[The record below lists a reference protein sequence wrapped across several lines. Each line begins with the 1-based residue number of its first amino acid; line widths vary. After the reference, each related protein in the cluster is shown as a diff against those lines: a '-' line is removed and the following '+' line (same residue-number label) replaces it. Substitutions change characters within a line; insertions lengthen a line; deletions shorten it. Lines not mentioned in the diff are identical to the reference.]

1 VIKRSL
7 ELLEVADWGEFFE
20 MANLRDVQL
29 SRTTLTLF
37 WYAAGFNPSPRAG
50 EGL

>member
-1 VIKRSL
+1 MSL
-7 ELLEVADWGEFFE
+7 NGLIILCH
-20 MANLRDVQL
+20 VQL
-29 SRTTLTLF
+29 SQTALTLF